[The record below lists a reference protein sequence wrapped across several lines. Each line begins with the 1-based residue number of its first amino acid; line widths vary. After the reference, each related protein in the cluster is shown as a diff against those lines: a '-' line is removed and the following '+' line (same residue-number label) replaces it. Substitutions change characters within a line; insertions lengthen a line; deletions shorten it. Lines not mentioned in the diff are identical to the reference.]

1 MTAAARVL
9 IAAIA
14 LLAGAGAKCAT
25 TDGSLLTNAVSATFS
40 ANTAGTVAYAVSYN
54 STATVIVRNPA
65 IELTK
70 VATPTTMS
78 AGGEIT
84 FRVWA
89 ANTSLY
95 SSAFDVVVIDRL
107 PDNME
112 YVNPSFGQW
121 VNGTGTWTAEY
132 SSAYG
137 AGYAAGQPGNGQ
149 DAPYYLRWTLNW
161 LGPGRSGFI
170 EFKARIL

>member
-1 MTAAARVL
+1 VRAAG
-9 IAAIA
+9 AAIA
-14 LLAGAGAKCAT
+14 LCALLAGPGAWGAT
-25 TDGSLLTNAVSATFS
+25 TDGSLLTNVVSATFS
-40 ANTAGTVAYAVSYN
+40 SNPAGAVLFTVSY
-54 STATVIVRNPA
+54 SATVTVMVRNPA
-65 IELTK
+65 ILLTK
-70 VATPTTMS
+70 LSTPTTQS

-95 SSAFDVVVIDRL
+95 SSAFDVVVTDRL

-112 YVNPSFGQW
+112 YVGASFGSW
-121 VNGTGTWTAEY
+121 TNGTGTWSPEY
-132 SSAYG
+132 SNLY
-137 AGYAAGQPGNGQ
+137 AGPYTAGQPGNGQ

-161 LGPGRSGFI
+161 LGPGKSGFI